1 MFRLRS
7 EHEVGHYFRNFYRI
21 LKFVDDS
28 DVENKKQ
35 YAGILRAQMS
45 SFELLLTFYSTL
57 HTVGT
62 KLKPLVERYG
72 MFDNLEL
79 GRLLDRETEVS
90 LYARSAYGSQDV
102 SAYYP

>member
-1 MFRLRS
+1 
-7 EHEVGHYFRNFYRI
+7 
-21 LKFVDDS
+21 
-28 DVENKKQ
+28 
-35 YAGILRAQMS
+35 MS
-45 SFELLLTFYSTL
+45 SYELLLTFYSTL

-79 GRLLDRETEVS
+79 KRLIDPDSEVR

-102 SAYYP
+102 SAYYPPS